1 MTTIVIGFD
10 GSSES
15 RDALHLGSAIGRA
28 MSSDLIVAT
37 ASNPRLDSGADAEVF
52 TGIFNRARQ
61 ELPHREFAMR
71 EIRDVGAVG
80 GLKDLAAR
88 EQADLIVIG
97 STHRGQLGRVVPGS
111 VGERLL
117 SGASCPVAVAPRG
130 YANAEHFG
138 LGLIGVAFD
147 GSPDA
152 RIALQYAIALAQRLD
167 SMLRIVTIMPSI
179 EPAADSTFRIVTEDH
194 AHDVR
199 DAALDE
205 LPPGVEGESVLEE
218 GDPARALARHGVDL
232 DLLVVGS
239 RGYGPLRRTLLG
251 GVSAD
256 VMRTAPCPVIA
267 VPRTAAPVPEDR
279 VFEQNGALAGGL
291 ARGGRNT

>member
-15 RDALHLGSAIGRA
+15 RDALHLGSAMGHAIDA
-28 MSSDLIVAT
+28 DLIVAT
-37 ASNPRLDSGADAEVF
+37 ASNPRVDLGGSEAEIF
-52 TGIFNRARQ
+52 AGIFNRARQ

-71 EIRDVGAVG
+71 ELRDGGAVG
-80 GLKDLAAR
+80 GLKDLAAG
-88 EQADLIVIG
+88 EQADFIVIG

-117 SGASCPVAVAPRG
+117 SGAPCPVAVAPRG
-130 YANAEHFG
+130 YANTDHFG
-138 LGLIGVAFD
+138 LGLIGAAFD
-147 GSPDA
+147 GSPESD
-152 RIALQYAIALAQRLD
+152 IALQYAFALAKRLD
-167 SMLRIVTIMPSI
+167 SMLRIVTIVPAI
-179 EPAADSTFRIVTEDH
+179 EPEADSSLRTVMQDH
-194 AHDVR
+194 GRDVR

-205 LPPGVEGESVLEE
+205 LPPWVEVESALEE

-267 VPRTAAPVPEDR
+267 VPRTAAPVP
-279 VFEQNGALAGGL
+279 A
-291 ARGGRNT
+291 

>member
-15 RDALHLGSAIGRA
+15 RDALHLGSAMGHAIDA
-28 MSSDLIVAT
+28 DLIVAT
-37 ASNPRLDSGADAEVF
+37 ASNPRVDLGASEAEVF
-52 TGIFNRARQ
+52 AGIFNRARQ
-61 ELPHREFAMR
+61 ELPNREFAMR
-71 EIRDVGAVG
+71 EIRDGGAVG
-80 GLKDLAAR
+80 GLKDLAAS
-88 EQADLIVIG
+88 EQADFIVIG

-117 SGASCPVAVAPRG
+117 SGAPCPVAVAPRG
-130 YANAEHFG
+130 YANTDHFG
-138 LGLIGVAFD
+138 LGLIGAAFD
-147 GSPDA
+147 GSPESD
-152 RIALQYAIALAQRLD
+152 IALQYAFALAKRLD
-167 SMLRIVTIMPSI
+167 SMLRIVTIVPAI
-179 EPAADSTFRIVTEDH
+179 EPDADSTFRTVMQDH
-194 AHDVR
+194 GRDVR

-205 LPPGVEGESVLEE
+205 LPPWVEVESALEE

-267 VPRTAAPVPEDR
+267 VPRTAAPVP
-279 VFEQNGALAGGL
+279 GASASELGPSRREGAVRTG
-291 ARGGRNT
+291 

>member
-15 RDALHLGSAIGRA
+15 RDALHLGSAMGHAIDA
-28 MSSDLIVAT
+28 DLIVAT
-37 ASNPRLDSGADAEVF
+37 ASNPRVDLGASEAEVF
-52 TGIFNRARQ
+52 AGIFDRARQ

-71 EIRDVGAVG
+71 ELRDAGAVA
-80 GLKDLAAR
+80 GLKDLAAS
-88 EQADLIVIG
+88 EQAEFIVIG

-117 SGASCPVAVAPRG
+117 SGAPCPVAVAPRG
-130 YANAEHFG
+130 YANTDHFG
-138 LGLIGVAFD
+138 LGLIGAAFD
-147 GSPDA
+147 GSRESD
-152 RIALQYAIALAQRLD
+152 IALQYAFALAKRLD
-167 SMLRIVTIMPSI
+167 SMLRIVTIVPTI
-179 EPAADSTFRIVTEDH
+179 EPDADSSFRTVMQDH
-194 AHDVR
+194 GRDVR

-205 LPPGVEGESVLEE
+205 LPPWVEVESALEE

-267 VPRTAAPVPEDR
+267 VPRTAAPVP
-279 VFEQNGALAGGL
+279 GASASELGPSRREGAVRT
-291 ARGGRNT
+291 A

>member
-15 RDALHLGSAIGRA
+15 RDALHLGSAMGHAIDA
-28 MSSDLIVAT
+28 DLIVAT
-37 ASNPRLDSGADAEVF
+37 ASNPRVDLGGSEAEVF
-52 TGIFNRARQ
+52 AGIFNRARQ

-71 EIRDVGAVG
+71 ELRDGGAVG
-80 GLKDLAAR
+80 GLKDLAAS
-88 EQADLIVIG
+88 EQADFIVIG

-117 SGASCPVAVAPRG
+117 SGAPCPVAVAPRG
-130 YANAEHFG
+130 YANTDHFG
-138 LGLIGVAFD
+138 LGLIGAAFD
-147 GSPDA
+147 GSPESD
-152 RIALQYAIALAQRLD
+152 IALQYAFALAKRLD
-167 SMLRIVTIMPSI
+167 SMLRIVTIVPAI
-179 EPAADSTFRIVTEDH
+179 EPDADSSFRTVMQDH
-194 AHDVR
+194 GRDVR

-205 LPPGVEGESVLEE
+205 LPPWVEVESALEE

-267 VPRTAAPVPEDR
+267 VPRTAAPVP
-279 VFEQNGALAGGL
+279 GASASELGPSRREGAVRI
-291 ARGGRNT
+291 A

>member
-15 RDALHLGSAIGRA
+15 RDALHLGSAMGHA
-28 MSSDLIVAT
+28 TDANLIVAT
-37 ASNPRLDSGADAEVF
+37 ASNPRVHLGGSEAEVF
-52 TGIFNRARQ
+52 AGIFNRARE

-71 EIRDVGAVG
+71 ELRDAGAVG

-88 EQADLIVIG
+88 EGAELIVIG

-117 SGASCPVAVAPRG
+117 SGAPCPVAVAPRG
-130 YANAEHFG
+130 YADTEHFG
-138 LGLIGVAFD
+138 LGLIGVAVD
-147 GSPDA
+147 GSHESH
-152 RIALQYAIALAQRLD
+152 IALQYATALAKRLD
-167 SMLRIVTIMPSI
+167 SMLRVVTIVPST
-179 EPAADSTFRIVTEDH
+179 EPDADSSFRTVMEDRGR
-194 AHDVR
+194 DVR
-199 DAALDE
+199 EAALDE
-205 LPPGVEGESVLEE
+205 LPPWVEVESALEE

-239 RGYGPLRRTLLG
+239 RGYGPVRRSLLG

-256 VMRTAPCPVIA
+256 VMRTAPCPVVA
-267 VPRTAAPVPEDR
+267 VPRTAAPVPDDR
-279 VFEQNGALAGGL
+279 APELSRSHG
-291 ARGGRNT
+291 

>member
-15 RDALHLGSAIGRA
+15 RDALHLGSAMGHAIDA
-28 MSSDLIVAT
+28 DLIVAT
-37 ASNPRLDSGADAEVF
+37 ASNPRVDLGASEAEVF
-52 TGIFNRARQ
+52 AGIFNRARA

-71 EIRDVGAVG
+71 ELRDAGAVG

-88 EQADLIVIG
+88 EGAELIVIG
-97 STHRGQLGRVVPGS
+97 STHRGQLGRVFPGS

-117 SGASCPVAVAPRG
+117 SGAPCPVAVAPRG
-130 YANAEHFG
+130 YASAEHFG

-147 GSPDA
+147 GSLES
-152 RIALQYAIALAQRLD
+152 RIALVYATALAKRLE
-167 SMLRIVTIMPSI
+167 SLLRIVTIVPI
-179 EPAADSTFRIVTEDH
+179 EADADSSFRTAMQDH
-194 AHDVR
+194 GRDVR
-199 DAALDE
+199 DAALDD
-205 LPPGVEGESVLEE
+205 LPPWVEVESALEE
-218 GDPARALARHGVDL
+218 GDPTRALARHGVDL

-239 RGYGPLRRTLLG
+239 RGYGPIRRNLLG

-267 VPRTAAPVPEDR
+267 VPRTAAPVPDDR
-279 VFEQNGALAGGL
+279 TPELSQSHGG
-291 ARGGRNT
+291 

>member
-15 RDALHLGSAIGRA
+15 RDALHLGSAMGHAIDA
-28 MSSDLIVAT
+28 DLIVAT
-37 ASNPRLDSGADAEVF
+37 ASNPRVDLGASEAEVF
-52 TGIFNRARQ
+52 AGIFNRARQ

-71 EIRDVGAVG
+71 ELRDAGAVG
-80 GLKDLAAR
+80 GLKDLAAS
-88 EQADLIVIG
+88 EQADFIVIG
-97 STHRGQLGRVVPGS
+97 STHRGQLGRVVPGG

-117 SGASCPVAVAPRG
+117 SGAPCPVAVAPRG
-130 YANAEHFG
+130 YANTDHFG
-138 LGLIGVAFD
+138 LGLIGAAFD
-147 GSPDA
+147 GSPESD
-152 RIALQYAIALAQRLD
+152 IALQYAFALAKRLD
-167 SMLRIVTIMPSI
+167 SMLRIVTIVPAI
-179 EPAADSTFRIVTEDH
+179 EPDADSTFRTVMQDH
-194 AHDVR
+194 GRDVR

-205 LPPGVEGESVLEE
+205 LPPWVEVESALEE

-267 VPRTAAPVPEDR
+267 VPRTAAPVP
-279 VFEQNGALAGGL
+279 GASASKLGPSRREGAVRTG
-291 ARGGRNT
+291 